1 MSRQITINKEQIF
14 TEISKLIAEGK
25 TVTLLTKGYS
35 MNPFIMHLR
44 DTIIIGPWKDEEI
57 RKGTVVLAK
66 DIKGQYIVHRVISR
80 EKDIVTLMGD
90 GNIGLKETAHVE
102 DIIGRLYQIKRKGR
116 TYQTEGLTWRLYSW
130 LWMALTPLRRWPLG
144 LWRRLYPQQPLR

>member
-1 MSRQITINKEQIF
+1 MSTILIDKATMME
-14 TEISKLIAEGK
+14 EVRKLISEGL
-25 TVTLLTKGYS
+25 TVELTAKGYS

-66 DIKGQYIVHRVISR
+66 DIKGQYIVHRVIHR
-80 EKDIVTLMGD
+80 DEDIITLMGD
-90 GNIGLKETAHVE
+90 GNIGLKETAHVK
-102 DIIGRLYQIKRKGR
+102 DIIGRIYQIKRKGR

-130 LWMALTPLRRWPLG
+130 LWMVLTPLRRWPLG